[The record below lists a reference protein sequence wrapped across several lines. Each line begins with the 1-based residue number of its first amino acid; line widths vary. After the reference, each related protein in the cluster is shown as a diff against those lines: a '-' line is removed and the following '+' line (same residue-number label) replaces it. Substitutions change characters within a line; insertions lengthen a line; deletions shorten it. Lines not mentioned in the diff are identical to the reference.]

1 MNGVERIS
9 PSMETRFSPPVR
21 IEAATGYNRSKARA
35 LE

>member
-1 MNGVERIS
+1 MSGAERIS
-9 PSMETRFSPPVR
+9 PSNRDLILTRLR